1 MPNNRKISKRI
12 YRLFGPRWPLNCC
25 AGIHNI
31 LTDRTTFALLP
42 GLILMAINSQLL
54 EPTKYHRTVVDLLR
68 SEEAELW
75 DWFSSRKA
83 QTEFTE
89 TFRVSLLKSSYR
101 LNAQSHP
108 ELAEAAEQAKARLG
122 LNVPVTLYQSQ
133 ENPNLNASLYF
144 IPNEAHIVFSGAAL
158 SLLNAAE
165 AQSVIGH
172 ELAHY
177 LLWEQDGGPYLTADR
192 ILQTIALHRDAST
205 SHLQTARRYQLYTE
219 IFADR
224 GSLLATAELPTVISG
239 LVKLQ
244 TGLNKV
250 SGESYLAQA
259 DEIFA
264 SQEIKTQE
272 LSHPEAFI
280 RARSL
285 RLWHEKY
292 SDLENELSRIVEHDQ
307 ALDDLDLTGQHRWS
321 ELTRRF
327 LAQLLQPAWFQTAD
341 TLAHA
346 RMFFP
351 DFNPV
356 NSSAPADASL
366 IGELKHAEPKF
377 AEYIRYLLL
386 DFCAIDPDLD
396 RVPVVSA
403 INWSRTLG
411 FEGEFDK
418 LLTKELKIT
427 ARELRKLKAEA
438 DEMLRKNGGS
448 NE

>member
-1 MPNNRKISKRI
+1 
-12 YRLFGPRWPLNCC
+12 
-25 AGIHNI
+25 
-31 LTDRTTFALLP
+31 
-42 GLILMAINSQLL
+42 MAITSQLL
-54 EPTKYHRTVVDLLR
+54 APTRYHRVVVDLLR
-68 SEEAELW
+68 NEERELW

-83 QTEFTE
+83 QTEFTD

-101 LNAQSHP
+101 LNALSHP
-108 ELAEAAEQAKARLG
+108 ELADAAEQAKVRLG
-122 LNVPVTLYQSQ
+122 LDIPVTLYQSQ
-133 ENPNLNASLYF
+133 ENPSLNASLYF
-144 IPNEAHIVFSGAAL
+144 ILNEAHIVFSGAAL
-158 SLLNAAE
+158 SLLTAAE

-177 LLWEQDGGPYLTADR
+177 LLWNQEEGAYLTADR
-192 ILQTIALHRDAST
+192 ILQTIALHREASP
-205 SHLQTARRYQLYTE
+205 SHIQTARRYQLYTE

-224 GSLLATAELPTVISG
+224 GSLLSTADLATVISG

-264 SQEIKTQE
+264 SEEIKTQE

-292 SDLENELSRIVEHDQ
+292 ADLENELSRIVEHDQ

-321 ELTRRF
+321 GLTRRF
-327 LAQLLQPAWFQTAD
+327 LARLLQPAWFQTAD
-341 TLAHA
+341 TLGHA

-351 DFNPV
+351 DFNPLS
-356 NSSAPADASL
+356 SSAPADASL
-366 IGELKHAEPKF
+366 IEELKNAEPKF

-386 DFCAIDPDLD
+386 DFCTVDPELE
-396 RVPVVSA
+396 RVPVVAA

-411 FEGEFDK
+411 FELEFDK
-418 LLTKELKIT
+418 LLSKELKIT
-427 ARELRKLKAEA
+427 ARELKKLKAEA
-438 DEMLRKNGGS
+438 DEMLRRTGGS
-448 NE
+448 HE

>member
-1 MPNNRKISKRI
+1 
-12 YRLFGPRWPLNCC
+12 
-25 AGIHNI
+25 
-31 LTDRTTFALLP
+31 
-42 GLILMAINSQLL
+42 MAITSQLL
-54 EPTKYHRTVVDLLR
+54 EPTRYHRAVVDLLR
-68 SEEAELW
+68 SEEQELW

-108 ELAEAAEQAKARLG
+108 ELADAAEQAKVRLG
-122 LNVPVTLYQSQ
+122 LDVPVTLYQSQ

-144 IPNEAHIVFSGAAL
+144 IPNEAHIVFSGSAL
-158 SLLNAAE
+158 GLLSATE

-177 LLWEQDGGPYLTADR
+177 LLWNQDEGAYLTADR

-224 GSLLATAELPTVISG
+224 GSLLATAELATVISG

-264 SQEIKTQE
+264 SEEIKTQE

-292 SDLENELSRIVEHDQ
+292 PELENELSRIVEHDQ
-307 ALDDLDLTGQHRWS
+307 SLDDLDLTGQQRWS
-321 ELTRRF
+321 GLTRRF

-351 DFNPV
+351 DFNPLS
-356 NSSAPADASL
+356 SSAPADTSL
-366 IGELKHAEPKF
+366 IEDLKSAESRF

-386 DFCAIDPDLD
+386 DFCAVDPDLE
-396 RVPVVSA
+396 RGPVVAA

-411 FEGEFDK
+411 FEADLDK
-418 LLTKELKIT
+418 LLSKELKIT
-427 ARELRKLKAEA
+427 ARELKKLKVEA
-438 DEMLRKNGGS
+438 DEMARKTGGS